1 MRECDPFRDNLI
13 EGELVRVNDQDIYF
27 VIDIYLPRNVNVFTV
42 KGKLVKR
49 ATIVIVVAVE
59 LIEVLLS

>member
-27 VIDIYLPRNVNVFTV
+27 VIDIYLPRNINVCTV

-59 LIEVLLS
+59 LIEV